1 MAGIEVPALLLSVV
15 LVVLGVLV
23 AIVGSILL
31 QLSVSHLEMEGLRG
45 GKQEN
50 LLTRTGQRGQ

>member
-15 LVVLGVLV
+15 LVVLGVLE

-31 QLSVSHLEMEGLRG
+31 QLSVSHLEIEEIRG
-45 GKQEN
+45 SMQEIS
-50 LLTRTGQRGQ
+50 LTKTGQRGQ